1 MPFMTRFNKGDVILA
16 PFPFSDQTTTKKRPA
31 VIVSSDT
38 YNNISQDIV
47 IMAITSQTRSHIGI
61 GEFLIEGWQGAGL
74 LKSSAVKS
82 AISTIEQR
90 LVVKILGRLSSK
102 DLSTLEKALKELLD
116 LR

>member
-1 MPFMTRFNKGDVILA
+1 MTRYHKGDVILV

-31 VIVSSDT
+31 VIISSDT
-38 YNNISQDIV
+38 YNNISQDIF
-47 IMAITSQTRSHIGI
+47 IMAITSQIRNPIGI
-61 GEFLIEGWQGAGL
+61 GEFLIGDWQSAGL

-90 LVVKILGRLSSK
+90 LVMKILGRFSPK
-102 DLSTLEKALKELLD
+102 DLSPLEKALKELLD

>member
-1 MPFMTRFNKGDVILA
+1 MTQYNKGDVILV

-38 YNNISQDIV
+38 YNNISQDLI
-47 IMAITSQTRSHIGI
+47 IMAITGQTRSPIGV
-61 GEFLIEGWQGAGL
+61 GEFLIEDWQSAGL
-74 LKSSAVKS
+74 LKSSAIKS

-90 LVVKILGRLSSK
+90 LVMKILGRLSSK
-102 DLSTLEKALKELLD
+102 DLSTLDKALKELLD